1 MRTRY
6 NLEFPHYLTKIID
19 ARGNQVARNLYD
31 ELGRLIG
38 IIDASGRTNRFEH
51 DLANNREIQYDRSG
65 QATQFKYDSRGN
77 VLSVTDPLGH
87 TNGFAYDANGYRLS
101 STDALGRTT
110 FYTNDADGN
119 VLSVVLP
126 HPPGADSADYTTH
139 LSYDEFGNQTSVQL
153 PTGAVIAN
161 EYDANGNL
169 TIVRDGESNV
179 ISSTIYDTN
188 GLPTTETDRFA
199 SLNYTYDA
207 LGNLT
212 HLTNSLGK
220 VTESGYDANGNL
232 TTLTEGTNTSAGTYD
247 ALNRETEV
255 DYGSNITVSYG
266 FEGDGEWTTVNGPTL
281 GNMER
286 RQDEQGRLAG
296 WETANGSSPGFAHD
310 VNGRLEY
317 ETNSIG
323 VVTRTTYDAGGRVV
337 AAASLTTGA
346 GSSYGY
352 DAAGQRTAV
361 TNVLGYFTLH
371 TYNVDGS
378 LATMTDPLLRQWIIE
393 LDAPTI
399 ARVVPAKSDLALE
412 QLLSYEPLSTRES
425 SLTQT
430 QHPNALPTS
439 WRCPG

>member
-199 SLNYTYDA
+199 SLNYTYVLNSTRQPSHAWCQRKVIWRWNSFSATNPSQRGKARLLKLNTQTPCPPRGAVPVNQGRAWEA
-207 LGNLT
+207 LSFWPFGIEFGNGCDRPVMSRL
-212 HLTNSLGK
+212 LMAKRPSACQSVRDPS
-220 VTESGYDANGNL
+220 VT
-232 TTLTEGTNTSAGTYD
+232 D
-247 ALNRETEV
+247 ALNRDKETRQPKAGRNRPFGARRAC
-255 DYGSNITVSYG
+255 GSKLRWLQIFARS
-266 FEGDGEWTTVNGPTL
+266 GDPACRVRTHPMFGATRHNHSD
-281 GNMER
+281 R
-286 RQDEQGRLAG
+286 CGR
-296 WETANGSSPGFAHD
+296 
-310 VNGRLEY
+310 
-317 ETNSIG
+317 G
-323 VVTRTTYDAGGRVV
+323 V
-337 AAASLTTGA
+337 
-346 GSSYGY
+346 
-352 DAAGQRTAV
+352 
-361 TNVLGYFTLH
+361 
-371 TYNVDGS
+371 
-378 LATMTDPLLRQWIIE
+378 
-393 LDAPTI
+393 
-399 ARVVPAKSDLALE
+399 
-412 QLLSYEPLSTRES
+412 
-425 SLTQT
+425 
-430 QHPNALPTS
+430 
-439 WRCPG
+439 